1 MKERFTL
8 AKIDFPWAP
17 RVSDTVSTLGFSWK
31 CQLLKASFS
40 GKSYH
45 ETGASPTNQRV
56 SKHDTSWK
64 EPDPKLSKSCGILV
78 RSERILQSKHSSRS
92 TSAMRHTPGPSYGKS
107 LPGAF
112 HAAAARL
119 RVVVWWCQVA
129 PPTMLVTNGRR
140 AFFLISAFKKWI
152 MFMSTIFLDSVRLS
166 RSFRPAQ
173 VLQIQINAGIIY
185 PIGSIN
191 TKRADIN
198 KHHNCKFIK
207 WGLIHPGFFCYPSRY
222 SKQQRSKAACTIWV
236 INPPATEDL
245 GDSQSRSAFSTLRYP
260 LQSNMAMGNS
270 WNTWLWLPL
279 FQIYIYMF
287 IDRWMKFHI
296 PRQWSSFTWL
306 WVKIKNQKSS
316 TGIFQAAL
324 TTGG

>member
-140 AFFLISAFKKWI
+140 AFFSYKRIQEVNHVYVNHF
-152 MFMSTIFLDSVRLS
+152 FRL
-166 RSFRPAQ
+166 
-173 VLQIQINAGIIY
+173 
-185 PIGSIN
+185 
-191 TKRADIN
+191 
-198 KHHNCKFIK
+198 C
-207 WGLIHPGFFCYPSRY
+207 
-222 SKQQRSKAACTIWV
+222 
-236 INPPATEDL
+236 
-245 GDSQSRSAFSTLRYP
+245 
-260 LQSNMAMGNS
+260 
-270 WNTWLWLPL
+270 
-279 FQIYIYMF
+279 
-287 IDRWMKFHI
+287 
-296 PRQWSSFTWL
+296 
-306 WVKIKNQKSS
+306 
-316 TGIFQAAL
+316 
-324 TTGG
+324 

>member
-207 WGLIHPGFFCYPSRY
+207 WGLIHPGFFLLPITVF
-222 SKQQRSKAACTIWV
+222 KAAAFKGCLHH
-236 INPPATEDL
+236 L
-245 GDSQSRSAFSTLRYP
+245 GDQSSCNWRPWRFPVAVSIFHIEIPSAIKHGNGKFLEY
-260 LQSNMAMGNS
+260 MALIAIVPN
-270 WNTWLWLPL
+270 
-279 FQIYIYMF
+279 IYIYVY
-287 IDRWMKFHI
+287 R
-296 PRQWSSFTWL
+296 
-306 WVKIKNQKSS
+306 
-316 TGIFQAAL
+316 
-324 TTGG
+324 